1 MVWGVNWLMRRYPIE
16 PGIIAYLTVGTSIWA
31 RTIVTS
37 KTIVSPRRM
46 VTATEVSGA
55 PRRRFTM
62 SSLER
67 SAVSTPST
75 LMIMSPAE
83 TPAR

>member
-1 MVWGVNWLMRRYPIE
+1 MALF
-16 PGIIAYLTVGTSIWA
+16 TVGFSIWA

-37 KTIVSPRRM
+37 NTIVSPRWM
-46 VTATEVSGA
+46 VTWTDVSGA
-55 PRRRFTM
+55 PRRRFTI

-67 SAVSTPST
+67 SAVSTPSI

-83 TPAR
+83 IPAR